1 MAPFLCVLG
10 KASSSTTCF
19 GTTQLVHLAHYLPRC
34 VDALPGAERPSARRV
49 SANEPIA
56 RPIGEQL
63 ISVVL
68 AWPGKTAFLSRGDAV
83 AARVSNRRRFVLRE
97 QFGISS

>member
-1 MAPFLCVLG
+1 M
-10 KASSSTTCF
+10 T
-19 GTTQLVHLAHYLPRC
+19 
-34 VDALPGAERPSARRV
+34 GAERPGVGRV

-68 AWPGKTAFLSRGDAV
+68 AWLGKTAFLSRGDAV
-83 AARVSNRRRFVLRE
+83 AARVSNRRRFVLRV
-97 QFGISS
+97 QFGMSS